1 MTEQATTKA
10 GASDVA
16 ETPAAV
22 PRKRVIEYFWAKDA
36 LENSVSGFSGV
47 GTASEETRQKLG
59 VVRDAGRDEG
69 IAVHLL
75 FRQPGGYSILFV
87 WAKPNYPLIR
97 HSHDSDCMYYM
108 VSGSVIAGDK
118 TLRAG
123 DGFFAPSDCLYMY
136 TAGPEGAE
144 MIEVRYGVEAVN
156 TLVPPMPDKRVQ
168 ADLELVRAN
177 VDRWKQM
184 QISPT
189 FAVNAQAQ

>member
-1 MTEQATTKA
+1 MIEETIDKS

-16 ETPAAV
+16 AASPAE
-22 PRKRVIEYFWAKDA
+22 PRKRTLEYYWAKDA

-59 VVRDAGRDEG
+59 VVSEAGRDEG
-69 IAVHLL
+69 IVVHLL
-75 FRQPGGYSILFV
+75 YRQPAGFSVLFV

-108 VSGSVIAGDK
+108 VSGAVTAGDK

-123 DGFFAPSDCLYMY
+123 DGFFAPKDCLYMY

-144 MIEVRYGVEAVN
+144 MIEVRYGVDAVN

-177 VDRWKQM
+177 VDRWKEM

-189 FAVNAQAQ
+189 FAANAQGR